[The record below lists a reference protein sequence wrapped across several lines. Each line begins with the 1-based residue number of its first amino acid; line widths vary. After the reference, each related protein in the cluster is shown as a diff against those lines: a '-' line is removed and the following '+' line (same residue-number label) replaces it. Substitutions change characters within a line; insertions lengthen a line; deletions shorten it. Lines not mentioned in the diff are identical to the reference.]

1 MKLLLVIFITLSA
14 NLFAASDK
22 DLEHAYAKEFAY
34 LKAQKRMLKQRLNDI
49 RNTQNANLVK
59 AKEELSTLQNVIL
72 KRNAQSDKLSDE
84 LYRAHQNSQVVTDD
98 TALIEAVMMQS
109 SSSLKPYAISINTDT
124 KDYQNALTDIFAKT
138 NILIT
143 QLSSVRTTDGK
154 FYIADGSQ
162 VDGKIIQV
170 GNIATYGISS
180 NISAALVPAG
190 EGKLKVWNA
199 PEAEST
205 AKALVNADMSKP
217 LHIFIYENASTEI
230 DDVVEKTSVDIISS
244 GGIIGWVI
252 VGLGF
257 VGLFLA
263 LLRSVFLF
271 SSSTTASNLA
281 PSVLAEL
288 LANGSQSALD
298 FLKSYKGSTARVL
311 KATIRNLD
319 RDREHIEDIV
329 SEAIMHES
337 GRLDKFGSIILVIA
351 AVSPLLGLL
360 GTVTGM
366 IATFDI
372 ITEFGTGDPK
382 LLSGGIS
389 IALVTTE
396 LGLIVAIPMLMIG
409 NLLGGWAEKVKDNME
424 HSALHLINEYN
435 KSK

>member
-1 MKLLLVIFITLSA
+1 MKLLLAVFIALSA
-14 NLFAASDK
+14 NLFAASDS

-34 LKAQKRMLKQRLNDI
+34 LKAQKRMLKQRLNEVEAKQTANIAKAKKDLSEL
-49 RNTQNANLVK
+49 QNAV
-59 AKEELSTLQNVIL
+59 L
-72 KRNAQSDKLSDE
+72 KRNSQSEKLSDE
-84 LYRAHQNSQVVTDD
+84 LYRARQSSQVMTDD
-98 TALIEAVMMQS
+98 TALLDSVMMQAS
-109 SSSLKPYAISINTDT
+109 SLLKPYGVKINTDT
-124 KDYQNALTDIFAKT
+124 KEYQKALKNVFTKTDS
-138 NILIT
+138 LVRE
-143 QLSSVRTTDGK
+143 LSSIKTKDGK
-154 FYIADGSQ
+154 FYISDGSQ
-162 VDGKIIQV
+162 VDGTIIQV
-170 GNIATYGISS
+170 GNIATYGVSPK
-180 NISAALVPAG
+180 ISAALVPAG

-199 PEAEST
+199 PQAAAT
-205 AKALVNADMSKP
+205 AKALLSGDRSSDLN
-217 LHIFIYENASTEI
+217 IFIYENSSSEI
-230 DDVVEKTSVDIISS
+230 DDAVEKTSMDIISS

-252 VGLGF
+252 VVLGGLG
-257 VGLFLA
+257 LILA
-263 LLRSVFLF
+263 ALRSVFLLTA
-271 SSSTTASNLA
+271 STTSSNLA
-281 PSVLAEL
+281 PSILPALIDNGSEKALEL
-288 LANGSQSALD
+288 L
-298 FLKSYKGSTARVL
+298 KSRKGSTARVL

-409 NLLGGWAEKVKDNME
+409 NLLSGWAEKIKDNME

-435 KSK
+435 KIK